1 MNRIIECF
9 KEAVPA
15 SWKSTKWLL
24 KLMIPISLSVTL
36 MQHFGVLAWI
46 ATWINPLFVH
56 FGLPGESAVAFI
68 SGATAGTYAGIAA
81 MMSIPLT
88 MKQASILALMIA
100 LCHALPMECAVNK
113 KTGSSFWNMGAI
125 RIVMALICAFCLN
138 IILPDMQGK
147 YIYLGAE
154 ADSSFWE
161 VMKIW
166 GVSQIKMSLM
176 VVLIIY
182 SLMVVQRMLE
192 AYRLLDPLS
201 RLLSP
206 LMKLFGLPRHAS
218 YMWLV
223 GNVLG
228 ISYGSA
234 VMVELE
240 EKGLVTREEAND
252 VNYHLIMN
260 HSMLEDTIVFAA
272 TGISA
277 LLLIS
282 TRLGFALVLVWGRKI
297 TGKLLLDKT
306 VFFHRFHLF
315 HQFHQF
321 RKAGGGKM

>member
-1 MNRIIECF
+1 MEKIFDCF
-9 KEAVPA
+9 KQAVPA
-15 SWKSTKWLL
+15 SWKSTRWLL
-24 KLMIPISLSVTL
+24 KLMIPISLAVTL
-36 MQHFGVLAWI
+36 MQHFGILAWI
-46 ATWINPLFVH
+46 ATWINPMFVH

-68 SGATAGTYAGIAA
+68 SGAAAGTYAGLAV

-113 KTGSSFWNMGAI
+113 KTGSSFWNMAVI
-125 RIVMALICAFCLN
+125 RIVMALLCAFTLN
-138 IILPDMQGK
+138 LLLPEIAGK

-154 ADSSFWE
+154 ADSSLAE
-161 VMKIW
+161 VTTTW
-166 GVSQIKMSLM
+166 VLSQVKMSLM
-176 VVLIIY
+176 VMLIIFT
-182 SLMVVQRMLE
+182 LMVVQRMLE
-192 AYRLLDPLS
+192 AYRLLDSLS

-206 LMKLFGLPRHAS
+206 LMLFFGLPRHAS

-234 VMVELE
+234 VMLELE
-240 EKGLVTREEAND
+240 EKGLVTTDEAND

-277 LLLIS
+277 ILLVT
-282 TRLGFALVLVWGRKI
+282 TRVSFALLLVWGRKL
-297 TGKLLLDKT
+297 TT
-306 VFFHRFHLF
+306 
-315 HQFHQF
+315 
-321 RKAGGGKM
+321 RKKP

>member
-24 KLMIPISLSVTL
+24 KLMIPISLAVTL
-36 MQHFGVLAWI
+36 MQHFEILAWI
-46 ATWINPLFVH
+46 ATWINPLFIH

-100 LCHALPMECAVNK
+100 LCHALPMECAVNR
-113 KTGSSFWNMGAI
+113 KTGSSFWKMGAI
-125 RIVMALICAFCLN
+125 RIVMALVCALILN

-166 GVSQIKMSLM
+166 LISQVKMSLM
-176 VVLIIY
+176 VAFIIY

-206 LMKLFGLPRHAS
+206 LMAVFGLPRHAS

-240 EKGLVTREEAND
+240 EKVIVTREEAND

-277 LLLIS
+277 LLLIT
-282 TRLGFALVLVWGRKI
+282 TRLCFALLLVWGRRI
-297 TGKLLLDKT
+297 A
-306 VFFHRFHLF
+306 R
-315 HQFHQF
+315 
-321 RKAGGGKM
+321 

>member
-9 KEAVPA
+9 RLAMPA

-24 KLMIPISLSVTL
+24 KLMIPISLAVTL
-36 MQHFGVLAWI
+36 MQHFGILTWI

-100 LCHALPMECAVNK
+100 LCHALPMECAVNR
-113 KTGSSFWNMGAI
+113 KTGSSFWKMGAI
-125 RIVMALICAFCLN
+125 RIVMALVCALILN

-277 LLLIS
+277 LLLII
-282 TRLGFALVLVWGRKI
+282 TRLCFALILVWGRRI
-297 TGKLLLDKT
+297 AKT
-306 VFFHRFHLF
+306 
-315 HQFHQF
+315 
-321 RKAGGGKM
+321 AI

>member
-1 MNRIIECF
+1 MNKIFNCF

-24 KLMIPISLSVTL
+24 KLMIPISLAVTL
-36 MQHFGVLAWI
+36 MQHFGILTWI

-125 RIVMALICAFCLN
+125 RIIMALICAFCLN
-138 IILPDMQGK
+138 IILPDMQEK

-182 SLMVVQRMLE
+182 SLMVVQRLLE
-192 AYRLLDPLS
+192 AYRLLDTLS

-206 LMKLFGLPRHAS
+206 LMKLFGLPRHSS

-234 VMVELE
+234 VMLELE

-277 LLLIS
+277 LLLIT
-282 TRLGFALVLVWGRKI
+282 TRLCFALLLVWGRRI
-297 TGKLLLDKT
+297 AKT
-306 VFFHRFHLF
+306 
-315 HQFHQF
+315 
-321 RKAGGGKM
+321 AI

>member
-1 MNRIIECF
+1 MEKIFDCF
-9 KEAVPA
+9 KQAVPA
-15 SWKSTKWLL
+15 SWKSTRWLL
-24 KLMIPISLSVTL
+24 KLMIPISLAVTL
-36 MQHFGVLAWI
+36 RQHFGILAWI
-46 ATWINPLFVH
+46 ATWINPMFVH

-68 SGATAGTYAGIAA
+68 SGAAAGTYAGLAV

-113 KTGSSFWNMGAI
+113 KTGSSFWNMAVI
-125 RIVMALICAFCLN
+125 RIVMALLCAFTLN
-138 IILPDMQGK
+138 LLLPEIAGK

-154 ADSSFWE
+154 ADSSLAE
-161 VMKIW
+161 VTTTW
-166 GVSQIKMSLM
+166 VLSQVKMSLM
-176 VVLIIY
+176 VMLIIFT
-182 SLMVVQRMLE
+182 LMVVQRMLE
-192 AYRLLDPLS
+192 AYRLLDSLS

-206 LMKLFGLPRHAS
+206 LMLFFGLPRHAS

-234 VMVELE
+234 VMLELE
-240 EKGLVTREEAND
+240 EKGLVTKDEAND

-277 LLLIS
+277 ILLIT
-282 TRLGFALVLVWGRKI
+282 TRVSFALLLVWGRKL
-297 TGKLLLDKT
+297 TT
-306 VFFHRFHLF
+306 
-315 HQFHQF
+315 
-321 RKAGGGKM
+321 RKKP

>member
-9 KEAVPA
+9 RLAMPA

-24 KLMIPISLSVTL
+24 KLMIPISLAVTL
-36 MQHFGVLAWI
+36 MQHFEILAWI
-46 ATWINPLFVH
+46 ATWINPLFIH

-100 LCHALPMECAVNK
+100 LCHALPMECAVNR
-113 KTGSSFWNMGAI
+113 KTGSSFWKMGAI
-125 RIVMALICAFCLN
+125 RIVMALVCALILN

-166 GVSQIKMSLM
+166 LISQVKMSLM
-176 VVLIIY
+176 VAFIIY

-206 LMKLFGLPRHAS
+206 LMAVFGLPRHAS

-277 LLLIS
+277 LLLII
-282 TRLGFALVLVWGRKI
+282 TRLCFALILVWGRRI
-297 TGKLLLDKT
+297 AKT
-306 VFFHRFHLF
+306 
-315 HQFHQF
+315 
-321 RKAGGGKM
+321 AI

>member
-9 KEAVPA
+9 RLAVPT

-24 KLMIPISLSVTL
+24 KLMIPISLAVTL
-36 MQHFGVLAWI
+36 MQHFEILTWI

-125 RIVMALICAFCLN
+125 RIIMALICAFCLN
-138 IILPDMQGK
+138 IILPDMQEK

-277 LLLIS
+277 LLLII
-282 TRLGFALVLVWGRKI
+282 TRLCFALLLVWGRRI
-297 TGKLLLDKT
+297 A
-306 VFFHRFHLF
+306 R
-315 HQFHQF
+315 
-321 RKAGGGKM
+321 

>member
-1 MNRIIECF
+1 
-9 KEAVPA
+9 
-15 SWKSTKWLL
+15 
-24 KLMIPISLSVTL
+24 
-36 MQHFGVLAWI
+36 
-46 ATWINPLFVH
+46 
-56 FGLPGESAVAFI
+56 
-68 SGATAGTYAGIAA
+68 
-81 MMSIPLT
+81 

-125 RIVMALICAFCLN
+125 RIIMALICAFCLN

-182 SLMVVQRMLE
+182 TLMVVQRMLE

-277 LLLIS
+277 LLLIT
-282 TRLGFALVLVWGRKI
+282 TRLCFALLLVWGRRI
-297 TGKLLLDKT
+297 AKT
-306 VFFHRFHLF
+306 
-315 HQFHQF
+315 
-321 RKAGGGKM
+321 AI

>member
-1 MNRIIECF
+1 MEKIFDCF
-9 KEAVPA
+9 KQAVPA
-15 SWKSTKWLL
+15 SWKSTRWLL
-24 KLMIPISLSVTL
+24 KLMIPISLAVTL
-36 MQHFGVLAWI
+36 MQHFGILAWI
-46 ATWINPLFVH
+46 ATWINPMFVH

-68 SGATAGTYAGIAA
+68 SGAAAGTYAGLAV

-113 KTGSSFWNMGAI
+113 KTGSSFWNMAVI
-125 RIVMALICAFCLN
+125 RIVMALLCAFTLN
-138 IILPDMQGK
+138 LLLPEIAGK

-154 ADSSFWE
+154 ADSSLAE
-161 VMKIW
+161 VTTTW
-166 GVSQIKMSLM
+166 VLSQVKMSLM
-176 VVLIIY
+176 VMLIIFT
-182 SLMVVQRMLE
+182 LMVVQRMLE
-192 AYRLLDPLS
+192 AYRLLDSLS

-206 LMKLFGLPRHAS
+206 LMLFFGLPRHAS

-234 VMVELE
+234 VMSELE
-240 EKGLVTREEAND
+240 EKGLVTKDEAND

-277 LLLIS
+277 ILLIT
-282 TRLGFALVLVWGRKI
+282 TRVSFALLLVWGRKL
-297 TGKLLLDKT
+297 TT
-306 VFFHRFHLF
+306 
-315 HQFHQF
+315 
-321 RKAGGGKM
+321 RKKP

>member
-9 KEAVPA
+9 RLAVPA

-24 KLMIPISLSVTL
+24 KLMIPISLAVTL
-36 MQHFGVLAWI
+36 MQHFGILTWI

-113 KTGSSFWNMGAI
+113 KTGSSFWKMGAI

-138 IILPDMQGK
+138 IILPDMQEK

-206 LMKLFGLPRHAS
+206 LMAVFGLPRHSS

-234 VMVELE
+234 VMLELE

-277 LLLIS
+277 LLLII
-282 TRLGFALVLVWGRKI
+282 TRLCFALLLVWGRRI
-297 TGKLLLDKT
+297 A
-306 VFFHRFHLF
+306 R
-315 HQFHQF
+315 
-321 RKAGGGKM
+321 

>member
-9 KEAVPA
+9 RLAMPA

-24 KLMIPISLSVTL
+24 KLMIPISLAVTL
-36 MQHFGVLAWI
+36 MQHFEILAWI
-46 ATWINPLFVH
+46 ATWINPLFIH

-100 LCHALPMECAVNK
+100 LCHALPMECAVNR
-113 KTGSSFWNMGAI
+113 KTGSSFWKMGAI
-125 RIVMALICAFCLN
+125 RIVMALVCALILN

-166 GVSQIKMSLM
+166 LISQVKMSLM
-176 VVLIIY
+176 VAFIIY

-206 LMKLFGLPRHAS
+206 LMAVFGLPKHAS

-234 VMVELE
+234 VMLELE

-277 LLLIS
+277 ILLIT
-282 TRLGFALVLVWGRKI
+282 TRLSFALILVWGRRIASIVIKK
-297 TGKLLLDKT
+297 G
-306 VFFHRFHLF
+306 
-315 HQFHQF
+315 
-321 RKAGGGKM
+321 

>member
-9 KEAVPA
+9 RLAVPA

-24 KLMIPISLSVTL
+24 KLMIPISLAVTL
-36 MQHFGVLAWI
+36 MQHFGILAWI

-113 KTGSSFWNMGAI
+113 KTGSSFWKMGTI

-138 IILPDMQGK
+138 IILPDMQEK

-182 SLMVVQRMLE
+182 SLMVVQRLLE
-192 AYRLLDPLS
+192 AYRLLDTLS

-272 TGISA
+272 TGISP
-277 LLLIS
+277 LLLII
-282 TRLGFALVLVWGRKI
+282 TRLCFALILVWGRRCVSLLPNNYIFLKI
-297 TGKLLLDKT
+297 
-306 VFFHRFHLF
+306 
-315 HQFHQF
+315 
-321 RKAGGGKM
+321 

>member
-24 KLMIPISLSVTL
+24 KLMIPISLAVTL
-36 MQHFGVLAWI
+36 MQHFGILTWI

-125 RIVMALICAFCLN
+125 RIIMALICAFCLN
-138 IILPDMQGK
+138 IILPDMQEK

-277 LLLIS
+277 LLLIT
-282 TRLGFALVLVWGRKI
+282 TRLCFALLLVWGRRI
-297 TGKLLLDKT
+297 AKT
-306 VFFHRFHLF
+306 
-315 HQFHQF
+315 
-321 RKAGGGKM
+321 AI

>member
-1 MNRIIECF
+1 MEKIFECF
-9 KEAVPA
+9 KQAVPA
-15 SWKSTKWLL
+15 SWKSTRWLL
-24 KLMIPISLSVTL
+24 KLMIPISLAVTL
-36 MQHFGVLAWI
+36 MQHFGILAWI
-46 ATWINPLFVH
+46 ATWINPMFVH

-68 SGATAGTYAGIAA
+68 SGAAAGTYAGLAV

-113 KTGSSFWNMGAI
+113 KTGSSFWNMAVI
-125 RIVMALICAFCLN
+125 RIVMALLCAFTLN
-138 IILPDMQGK
+138 LLLPEIAGK

-154 ADSSFWE
+154 ADSSLAE
-161 VMKIW
+161 VTTTW
-166 GVSQIKMSLM
+166 VLSQVKMSLM
-176 VVLIIY
+176 VMLIIFT
-182 SLMVVQRMLE
+182 LMVVQRMLE
-192 AYRLLDPLS
+192 AYRLLDSLS

-206 LMKLFGLPRHAS
+206 LMLFFGLSRHAS

-234 VMVELE
+234 VMLELE
-240 EKGLVTREEAND
+240 EKGLVTKDEAND

-277 LLLIS
+277 ILLIT
-282 TRLGFALVLVWGRKI
+282 TRVSFALLLVWGRKL
-297 TGKLLLDKT
+297 TT
-306 VFFHRFHLF
+306 
-315 HQFHQF
+315 
-321 RKAGGGKM
+321 RKKP

>member
-9 KEAVPA
+9 RLAVPA

-24 KLMIPISLSVTL
+24 KLMIPISLAVTL
-36 MQHFGVLAWI
+36 MQHFGILAWI
-46 ATWINPLFVH
+46 ATWVNPLFVH
-56 FGLPGESAVAFI
+56 IGLPGESAVAFI

-113 KTGSSFWNMGAI
+113 KTGSSFWKMGAI

-138 IILPDMQGK
+138 IILPDMQEK

-282 TRLGFALVLVWGRKI
+282 TRLCFALLLVWGRRI
-297 TGKLLLDKT
+297 A
-306 VFFHRFHLF
+306 R
-315 HQFHQF
+315 
-321 RKAGGGKM
+321 

>member
-1 MNRIIECF
+1 MEKIFDCF
-9 KEAVPA
+9 KQAVPA
-15 SWKSTKWLL
+15 SWKSTRWLL
-24 KLMIPISLSVTL
+24 KLMIPISLAVTL
-36 MQHFGVLAWI
+36 MQHFGILAWI
-46 ATWINPLFVH
+46 ATWINPMFVH

-68 SGATAGTYAGIAA
+68 SGAAAGTYAGLAV

-113 KTGSSFWNMGAI
+113 KTGSSFWNMAVI
-125 RIVMALICAFCLN
+125 RIVMALLCAFTLN
-138 IILPDMQGK
+138 LLLPEIAGK

-154 ADSSFWE
+154 ADSSLAKVTTTW
-161 VMKIW
+161 VL
-166 GVSQIKMSLM
+166 SQVKMSLM
-176 VVLIIY
+176 VMLIIFT
-182 SLMVVQRMLE
+182 LMVVQRMLE
-192 AYRLLDPLS
+192 AYRLLDSLS

-206 LMKLFGLPRHAS
+206 LMLFFGLPRHAS

-234 VMVELE
+234 VMLELE
-240 EKGLVTREEAND
+240 EKGLVTKDEAND

-277 LLLIS
+277 ILLIT
-282 TRLGFALVLVWGRKI
+282 TRVSFALLLVWGRKL
-297 TGKLLLDKT
+297 TT
-306 VFFHRFHLF
+306 
-315 HQFHQF
+315 
-321 RKAGGGKM
+321 RKKP

>member
-9 KEAVPA
+9 RLAVPA
-15 SWKSTKWLL
+15 SWKSIKWLL
-24 KLMIPISLSVTL
+24 KLMIPISLAVTL
-36 MQHFGVLAWI
+36 MQHFGILTWI

-113 KTGSSFWNMGAI
+113 KTGSSFWKMGAI
-125 RIVMALICAFCLN
+125 RIVMAIICAFFLN

-182 SLMVVQRMLE
+182 SLMVVQRLLE

-277 LLLIS
+277 LLLII
-282 TRLGFALVLVWGRKI
+282 TRLCFALLLVWGRRI
-297 TGKLLLDKT
+297 A
-306 VFFHRFHLF
+306 R
-315 HQFHQF
+315 
-321 RKAGGGKM
+321 

>member
-1 MNRIIECF
+1 MEKIFDCF
-9 KEAVPA
+9 KQAVPA
-15 SWKSTKWLL
+15 SWKSTRWLL
-24 KLMIPISLSVTL
+24 KLMIPISLAVTL

-46 ATWINPLFVH
+46 ATWINPMFVH

-68 SGATAGTYAGIAA
+68 SGAAAGTYAGLAV

-113 KTGSSFWNMGAI
+113 KTGSSFWNMAVI
-125 RIVMALICAFCLN
+125 RIVMALLCAFTLN
-138 IILPDMQGK
+138 LLLPEIAGK

-154 ADSSFWE
+154 ADSSLAE
-161 VMKIW
+161 VTTTW
-166 GVSQIKMSLM
+166 VLSQVKMSLM
-176 VVLIIY
+176 VMLIIFT
-182 SLMVVQRMLE
+182 LMVVQRMLE
-192 AYRLLDPLS
+192 AYRLLDSLS

-206 LMKLFGLPRHAS
+206 LMLFFGLPRHAS

-234 VMVELE
+234 VMLELE
-240 EKGLVTREEAND
+240 EKGLVTKVEAND

-277 LLLIS
+277 ILLVT
-282 TRLGFALVLVWGRKI
+282 TRVSFALLLVWGRKL
-297 TGKLLLDKT
+297 TT
-306 VFFHRFHLF
+306 
-315 HQFHQF
+315 
-321 RKAGGGKM
+321 RKKP

>member
-1 MNRIIECF
+1 MEKIFDCF
-9 KEAVPA
+9 KQAVPA
-15 SWKSTKWLL
+15 SWKSTRWLL
-24 KLMIPISLSVTL
+24 KLMIPISLAVTL
-36 MQHFGVLAWI
+36 MQHFGILAWI
-46 ATWINPLFVH
+46 ATWINPMFVH

-68 SGATAGTYAGIAA
+68 SGAAAGTYAGLAV

-113 KTGSSFWNMGAI
+113 KTGSSFWNMAVI
-125 RIVMALICAFCLN
+125 RIVMALLCAFTLN
-138 IILPDMQGK
+138 LLLPEIAGK

-154 ADSSFWE
+154 ADSSLAE
-161 VMKIW
+161 VTTTW
-166 GVSQIKMSLM
+166 VLSQVKMSLM
-176 VVLIIY
+176 VMLIIFT
-182 SLMVVQRMLE
+182 LMVVQRMLD
-192 AYRLLDPLS
+192 AYRLLDSLS

-206 LMKLFGLPRHAS
+206 LMLFFGLPRHAS

-234 VMVELE
+234 VMLELE
-240 EKGLVTREEAND
+240 EKGLVTKDEAND

-277 LLLIS
+277 ILLIT
-282 TRLGFALVLVWGRKI
+282 TRVSFALLLVWGRKL
-297 TGKLLLDKT
+297 TT
-306 VFFHRFHLF
+306 
-315 HQFHQF
+315 
-321 RKAGGGKM
+321 RKKP

>member
-24 KLMIPISLSVTL
+24 KLMIPISLAVTL
-36 MQHFGVLAWI
+36 MQHFEILAWI
-46 ATWINPLFVH
+46 ATWINPLFIH

-100 LCHALPMECAVNK
+100 LCHALPMECAVNR
-113 KTGSSFWNMGAI
+113 KTGSSFWKMGAI
-125 RIVMALICAFCLN
+125 RIVMALVCALILN

-166 GVSQIKMSLM
+166 LISQVKMSLM
-176 VVLIIY
+176 VAFIIY

-206 LMKLFGLPRHAS
+206 LMAVFGLPRHAS

-277 LLLIS
+277 LLLIT
-282 TRLGFALVLVWGRKI
+282 TRLCFALLLVWGRRI
-297 TGKLLLDKT
+297 AKT
-306 VFFHRFHLF
+306 
-315 HQFHQF
+315 
-321 RKAGGGKM
+321 AI

>member
-9 KEAVPA
+9 RLALPA

-24 KLMIPISLSVTL
+24 KLMIPISLAVTL
-36 MQHFGVLAWI
+36 MQHFGILTWI

-100 LCHALPMECAVNK
+100 LCHALPMECAVNR
-113 KTGSSFWNMGAI
+113 KTGSSFWKMGAI
-125 RIVMALICAFCLN
+125 RIVMALVCALILN

-166 GVSQIKMSLM
+166 LISQVKMSLM
-176 VVLIIY
+176 VAFIIY

-206 LMKLFGLPRHAS
+206 LMAVFGLPRHAS

-277 LLLIS
+277 LLLII
-282 TRLGFALVLVWGRKI
+282 TRLCFAPGCPKRP
-297 TGKLLLDKT
+297 
-306 VFFHRFHLF
+306 LF
-315 HQFHQF
+315 
-321 RKAGGGKM
+321 

>member
-9 KEAVPA
+9 RLAVPA

-24 KLMIPISLSVTL
+24 KLMIPISLAVTL
-36 MQHFGVLAWI
+36 MQHFGILTWI

-100 LCHALPMECAVNK
+100 LCHALPMECAVNR
-113 KTGSSFWNMGAI
+113 KTGSSFWKMGAI
-125 RIVMALICAFCLN
+125 RIVMALVCALILN

-166 GVSQIKMSLM
+166 LISQVKMSLM
-176 VVLIIY
+176 VAFIIY

-206 LMKLFGLPRHAS
+206 LMAVFGLPRHAS

-277 LLLIS
+277 LLLII
-282 TRLGFALVLVWGRKI
+282 TRLCFALILVWGRRI
-297 TGKLLLDKT
+297 AKT
-306 VFFHRFHLF
+306 
-315 HQFHQF
+315 
-321 RKAGGGKM
+321 AI

>member
-24 KLMIPISLSVTL
+24 KLMIPISLAVTL
-36 MQHFGVLAWI
+36 MQHFEILAWI
-46 ATWINPLFVH
+46 ATWINPLFIH

-100 LCHALPMECAVNK
+100 LCHALPMECAVNR
-113 KTGSSFWNMGAI
+113 KTGSSFWKMGAI
-125 RIVMALICAFCLN
+125 RIVMALVCALILN

-166 GVSQIKMSLM
+166 LISQVKMSLM
-176 VVLIIY
+176 VAFIIY

-206 LMKLFGLPRHAS
+206 LMAVFGLPRHAS

-277 LLLIS
+277 LLLII
-282 TRLGFALVLVWGRKI
+282 TRLCFALLLVWGRRI
-297 TGKLLLDKT
+297 AKT
-306 VFFHRFHLF
+306 
-315 HQFHQF
+315 
-321 RKAGGGKM
+321 AI

>member
-24 KLMIPISLSVTL
+24 KLMIPISLAVTL
-36 MQHFGVLAWI
+36 MQHFGILAWI

-56 FGLPGESAVAFI
+56 FGLPGESAVVFI

-100 LCHALPMECAVNK
+100 LCHALPMECAVNR
-113 KTGSSFWNMGAI
+113 KTGSSFWKMGAI
-125 RIVMALICAFCLN
+125 RIVMALVCALILN

-166 GVSQIKMSLM
+166 LISQVKMSLM
-176 VVLIIY
+176 VAFIIY

-206 LMKLFGLPRHAS
+206 LMAVFGLPRHAS

-277 LLLIS
+277 LLLIT
-282 TRLGFALVLVWGRKI
+282 TRLCFALLLVWGRRI
-297 TGKLLLDKT
+297 AKT
-306 VFFHRFHLF
+306 
-315 HQFHQF
+315 
-321 RKAGGGKM
+321 AI

>member
-1 MNRIIECF
+1 MEKIFECF
-9 KEAVPA
+9 RQAVPA
-15 SWKSTKWLL
+15 SWKSTRWLL
-24 KLMIPISLSVTL
+24 KLMIPISLAVTL
-36 MQHFGVLAWI
+36 MQHFGILAWI
-46 ATWINPLFVH
+46 ATWINPMFVH

-68 SGATAGTYAGIAA
+68 SGAAAGTYAGLAV

-113 KTGSSFWNMGAI
+113 KTGSSFWNMAVI
-125 RIVMALICAFCLN
+125 RIVMALLCAFTLN
-138 IILPDMQGK
+138 LLLPEIAGK

-154 ADSSFWE
+154 ADSSLAE
-161 VMKIW
+161 VTTTW
-166 GVSQIKMSLM
+166 VLSQVKMSLM
-176 VVLIIY
+176 VMLIIFT
-182 SLMVVQRMLE
+182 LMVVQRMLE

-206 LMKLFGLPRHAS
+206 LMLFFGLPRHAA

-234 VMVELE
+234 VMLELE
-240 EKGLVTREEAND
+240 EKGLVTKDEAND

-277 LLLIS
+277 ILLIT
-282 TRLGFALVLVWGRKI
+282 TRVSFALLLVWGRKL
-297 TGKLLLDKT
+297 TT
-306 VFFHRFHLF
+306 
-315 HQFHQF
+315 
-321 RKAGGGKM
+321 RKKP

>member
-1 MNRIIECF
+1 MEKIFDCF
-9 KEAVPA
+9 KQAVPA
-15 SWKSTKWLL
+15 SWKSTRWLL
-24 KLMIPISLSVTL
+24 KLMIPISLAVTL
-36 MQHFGVLAWI
+36 MQHFGILAWI
-46 ATWINPLFVH
+46 ATWINPMFVH

-68 SGATAGTYAGIAA
+68 SGSAAGTYAGLAV

-113 KTGSSFWNMGAI
+113 KTGSSFWNMAVI
-125 RIVMALICAFCLN
+125 RIVMALLCAFTLN
-138 IILPDMQGK
+138 LLLPEIAGK

-154 ADSSFWE
+154 ADSSLAE
-161 VMKIW
+161 VTTTW
-166 GVSQIKMSLM
+166 VLSQVKMSLM
-176 VVLIIY
+176 VMLIIFT
-182 SLMVVQRMLE
+182 LMVVQRMLE
-192 AYRLLDPLS
+192 AYRLLDSLS

-206 LMKLFGLPRHAS
+206 LMLFFGLPRHAS

-234 VMVELE
+234 VMLELE
-240 EKGLVTREEAND
+240 EKGLVTKDEAND

-277 LLLIS
+277 ILLVT
-282 TRLGFALVLVWGRKI
+282 TRVSFALLLVWGRKL
-297 TGKLLLDKT
+297 TT
-306 VFFHRFHLF
+306 
-315 HQFHQF
+315 
-321 RKAGGGKM
+321 RKKP

>member
-24 KLMIPISLSVTL
+24 KLMIPISLAVTL
-36 MQHFGVLAWI
+36 MQHFGILTWI

-113 KTGSSFWNMGAI
+113 KTGSSFWKMGAI

-138 IILPDMQGK
+138 IILPDMQEK

-277 LLLIS
+277 LLLII
-282 TRLGFALVLVWGRKI
+282 TRLCFALLLVWGRRI
-297 TGKLLLDKT
+297 AKT
-306 VFFHRFHLF
+306 
-315 HQFHQF
+315 
-321 RKAGGGKM
+321 AI

>member
-1 MNRIIECF
+1 MEKIFECF
-9 KEAVPA
+9 KQAVPA
-15 SWKSTKWLL
+15 SWKSTRWLL
-24 KLMIPISLSVTL
+24 KLMIPISLAVTL
-36 MQHFGVLAWI
+36 MQHFGILAWI
-46 ATWINPLFVH
+46 ATWINPMFVH

-68 SGATAGTYAGIAA
+68 SGAAAGTYAGLAV

-113 KTGSSFWNMGAI
+113 KTGSSFWNMAVI
-125 RIVMALICAFCLN
+125 RIVMALLCAFTLN
-138 IILPDMQGK
+138 LLLPEIAGK

-154 ADSSFWE
+154 ADSSLAE
-161 VMKIW
+161 VTTTW
-166 GVSQIKMSLM
+166 VLSQVKMSLM
-176 VVLIIY
+176 VMLIIFT
-182 SLMVVQRMLE
+182 LMVVQRMLE
-192 AYRLLDPLS
+192 AYRLLDSLS

-206 LMKLFGLPRHAS
+206 LMLFFGLPRHAS

-234 VMVELE
+234 VMLELE
-240 EKGLVTREEAND
+240 EKGLVTKDEAND

-277 LLLIS
+277 ILLVT
-282 TRLGFALVLVWGRKI
+282 TRVSFAILLVWGRKL
-297 TGKLLLDKT
+297 TT
-306 VFFHRFHLF
+306 
-315 HQFHQF
+315 
-321 RKAGGGKM
+321 RKKP

>member
-1 MNRIIECF
+1 MNKIFNCF

-24 KLMIPISLSVTL
+24 KLMIPISLAVTL
-36 MQHFGVLAWI
+36 MQHFGILTWI

-113 KTGSSFWNMGAI
+113 KTGSSFWKMGAI

-138 IILPDMQGK
+138 IILPDMQEK

-277 LLLIS
+277 LLLIT
-282 TRLGFALVLVWGRKI
+282 TRLCFALLLVWGRRI
-297 TGKLLLDKT
+297 AKT
-306 VFFHRFHLF
+306 
-315 HQFHQF
+315 
-321 RKAGGGKM
+321 AI